1 MPNSTSGA
9 VWGSVSCP
17 KTLRHADQGNQT
29 SDLLIT
35 RHWLCPQHS
44 VAENLTI
51 WNLGPFGQV
60 SNDTLSRQHSAEE
73 ENCWTQTVNIVEQW
87 SETFAGLLNLTHTSS
102 VKKVVSEYW
111 GEVWPISLAE
121 ITEIVKKLLS
131 GKAPGR
137 DEIYPEMLKAP
148 DIIGLSWLACLFGA
162 QWKLGAVPGVADR
175 GDGSHFQKEG
185 PDSVLQ
191 LSEYHTAGTTWDSLF
206 SQTGSQGAAM
216 VRRAVW
222 FGNLRITVVVF
233 LYVFIPSDFALGP
246 ERRPQSLCTSEDRR
260 SLSRDSTAPWPV
272 SHWQHPVC
280 RIPSI

>member
-1 MPNSTSGA
+1 M
-9 VWGSVSCP
+9 
-17 KTLRHADQGNQT
+17 
-29 SDLLIT
+29 
-35 RHWLCPQHS
+35 
-44 VAENLTI
+44 
-51 WNLGPFGQV
+51 
-60 SNDTLSRQHSAEE
+60 
-73 ENCWTQTVNIVEQW
+73 
-87 SETFAGLLNLTHTSS
+87 
-102 VKKVVSEYW
+102 KKVVSEYW

-191 LSEYHTAGTTWDSLF
+191 LSEYHTAGPNWDSLF
-206 SQTGSQGAAM
+206 SQTGSQGSVM

-222 FGNLRITVVVF
+222 FGNLRITVFVFACMFSYLQILLSDQKGVHKASAHLRIEGLFQETAQLRDLFHIGSTQSVEFRPSSKQLVEPRELVVH
-233 LYVFIPSDFALGP
+233 
-246 ERRPQSLCTSEDRR
+246 
-260 SLSRDSTAPWPV
+260 LSRI
-272 SHWQHPVC
+272 SHFL
-280 RIPSI
+280 